1 MNEEAP
7 THYINKDLRGYS
19 EFFKGKDLT
28 GVDFSGSDLSG
39 CNFSKAILVGANFS
53 NCDLRGTNFS
63 RAALTG
69 ANFEQATMGISWM
82 TLFFSIIVGL
92 PLSALDNNV
101 SSGASDD
108 DPSYGLEYLIGIIA
122 CLVMEYLYIRRT
134 QSVPYSGNLLATA
147 IVAFPSLVL
156 MGIFVYFLISYIKAI
171 PKMFGTSFRGADLT
185 NATFSHLPLRKVDLT
200 GAIMS
205 QN

>member
-1 MNEEAP
+1 MNEEP

-28 GVDFSGSDLSG
+28 GVDFRGSDISG
-39 CNFSKAILVGANFS
+39 CDFSKAILVGANFS

-63 RAALTG
+63 RTVLTG

-92 PLSALDNNV
+92 PLYALANDIPAR
-101 SSGASDD
+101 ASDD
-108 DPSYGLEYLIGIIA
+108 DPGYGLEYLVCMIV
-122 CLVMEYLYIRRT
+122 CLFLEYFYFRRT
-134 QSVPYSGNLLATA
+134 HSILYSGDPIAIA
-147 IVAFPSLVL
+147 IVIFPSLII
-156 MGIFVYFLISYIKAI
+156 MGIFVYFLTSYIKAL
-171 PKMFGTSFRGADLT
+171 PKMFGTSFRNADLN
-185 NATFSHLPLRKVDLT
+185 NATFSHFPLRIVDFT
-200 GAIMS
+200 GAIIS